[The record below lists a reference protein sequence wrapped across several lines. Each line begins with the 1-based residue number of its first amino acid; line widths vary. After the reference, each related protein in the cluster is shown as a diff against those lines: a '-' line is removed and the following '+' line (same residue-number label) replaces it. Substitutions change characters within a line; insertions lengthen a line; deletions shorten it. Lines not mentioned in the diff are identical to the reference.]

1 MSNKFTIPLAI
12 VLGGIIVAIAVYA
25 SMPKNASPSVG
36 NPSLVR
42 PVGITDHILG
52 NPAAKV
58 MIVEYSDFDC
68 EYCKGFD
75 ETLRQIL
82 ANEGARGE
90 VAWVY
95 REFPLSEIHPNALQH
110 AEAAECAALS
120 VGNDAFW
127 KFKTELFNHQPIDTK
142 QYGTFAKNVGISS
155 EAFADCFAKAATTV
169 DARIQA
175 DRKNALDMG
184 AQGTPYTLILVA
196 GKPPVVM
203 TGANP
208 YGVVKQLVDDALA
221 GS

>member
-1 MSNKFTIPLAI
+1 MSNKLTIPLAI
-12 VLGGIIVAIAVYA
+12 IFGGIIVAVALYV
-25 SMPKNASPSVG
+25 SVPKGSPSTG

-42 PVGITDHILG
+42 PVGVSDHILG

-58 MIVEYSDFDC
+58 MLVEYADFDC

-75 ETLRQIL
+75 ETLHQII
-82 ANEGARGE
+82 ADEGATGE
-90 VAWVY
+90 VAWTY
-95 REFPLSEIHPNALQH
+95 REFPLSEIHPNALRH

-120 VGNDAFW
+120 AGNEAFW
-127 KFKTELFNHQPIDTK
+127 KFKTELFKHQPIDPQ

-208 YGVVKQLVDDALA
+208 YGVVKQLVDEAL
-221 GS
+221 SN